1 MSRYTDLIRNINK
14 QCLTF
19 CGYDIFLMQDIVNDY
34 CETYDILVD
43 TKEWD
48 DLIADLWCFLD
59 IDIRASFSNADELDD
74 FLATPLV

>member
-19 CGYDIFLMQDIVNDY
+19 CGYDIMAMKDIVENY
-34 CETYDILVD
+34 CHTYDILVD
-43 TKEWD
+43 TREWD
-48 DLIADLWCFLD
+48 ELIVDLWCYLD
-59 IDIRASFSNADELDD
+59 IDIRANFSNADELDD